1 MTPIYLRF
9 LSPEGRDLFSGRSI
23 PVDMPEVPALG
34 HCLRLPQPG
43 LSTQLALVLAG
54 RTEDFLVK
62 EVRWIRQVALAET
75 LENKAPS
82 WWWQVEV
89 FLTANKEAVPK
100 EAPPAVPEALEEV
113 QMEIDQLLRSERV
126 EREMASGMPS
136 GAARTRRLGMAD
148 QVARTRRALE
158 TLLQLVGRSP

>member
-9 LSPEGRDLFSGRSI
+9 VSQEGRDLFSGRSI
-23 PVDMPEVPALG
+23 AVDMPEVPALG
-34 HCLRLPQPG
+34 HCLRLSQPG

-82 WWWQVEV
+82 WWWQIEV
-89 FLTANKEAVPK
+89 FLTANMEAVPK
-100 EAPPAVPEALEEV
+100 EAPPAVSEALEEV
-113 QMEIDQLLRSERV
+113 QMEIDQLRRSEQV
-126 EREMASGMPS
+126 EREMAIGV
-136 GAARTRRLGMAD
+136 AKARRLGMAD
-148 QVARTRRALE
+148 QMARKRRAFE
-158 TLLQLVGRSP
+158 TVLQLVGRRGP